1 MFLWSCSW
9 SFPIA
14 LLWSSPFIHLSTEGT
29 SASSSS
35 SLPSSLSE
43 DDELD
48 ELARELDELETEL
61 ELELSELVDETFD
74 ELLEE
79 MLETELELSELVLLA
94 SDELEATLLTDDEL
108 DEAVE
113 VVSTA
118 RIALA
123 VFQTKSDEITTPS
136 KPSIAFLEKDR
147 NTFFIYW
154 GENGNN

>member
-136 KPSIAFLEKDR
+136 KPNIAFLEKDR
-147 NTFFIYW
+147 NTFFIYL